1 MSRNALW
8 CQWWT
13 EVGVIVMFV
22 AESVRIGS
30 ITLDELQTEMEEA
43 AKTMRKRKLGDVVT
57 SPEIIKKALTNP
69 TIKVDIMKLSA
80 KDTLG

>member
-1 MSRNALW
+1 
-8 CQWWT
+8 
-13 EVGVIVMFV
+13 MFV
-22 AESVRIGS
+22 AESGRIGS

-57 SPEIIKKALTNP
+57 SPEIIKKTLTNP
-69 TIKVDIMKLSA
+69 AIKVAIMKLSA

>member
-1 MSRNALW
+1 
-8 CQWWT
+8 
-13 EVGVIVMFV
+13 MFV
-22 AESVRIGS
+22 AESGRIGS

-57 SPEIIKKALTNP
+57 SPDIIKKPLTNP
-69 TIKVDIMKLSA
+69 AIKVDIMKLSA

>member
-1 MSRNALW
+1 
-8 CQWWT
+8 
-13 EVGVIVMFV
+13 MFV

-30 ITLDELQTEMEEA
+30 ITSDELQTEMEEA